1 MKGNNSFVSQP
12 SKVSN
17 SAFEKSSIL
26 NPLITRINKELENFH
41 PCLISAAYMTYS
53 SEEIDQLIKLIL
65 AKYVNSIITVNWNSI
80 SVDKTFWIWSN
91 DYHIDFSSYYGEF
104 NSKDADLNSLDFSEF
119 MKSFGRHVK
128 SDLTKFLNSALN
140 ELNDALNSSISF
152 YLKDFDIKNFKF
164 DGSLQVQVTFTV
176 TLM

>member
-1 MKGNNSFVSQP
+1 MKGNNGFVSQP

-41 PCLISAAYMTYS
+41 PCLISAANMTYS

-80 SVDKTFWIWSN
+80 SVDKTFWIWTKS
-91 DYHIDFSSYYGEF
+91 YFDFSSYDGMSS
-104 NSKDADLNSLDFSEF
+104 SKDTELSSLDFSEF
-119 MKSFGRHVK
+119 MKAFGKPVK
-128 SDLTKFLNSALN
+128 SELVKFLSSALN
-140 ELNDALNSSISF
+140 ELNAALNSSISF
-152 YLKDFDIKNFKF
+152 HLKDFDIKNFKF

>member
-91 DYHIDFSSYYGEF
+91 DYHIDFSS
-104 NSKDADLNSLDFSEF
+104 
-119 MKSFGRHVK
+119 
-128 SDLTKFLNSALN
+128 
-140 ELNDALNSSISF
+140 
-152 YLKDFDIKNFKF
+152 
-164 DGSLQVQVTFTV
+164 
-176 TLM
+176 